1 MKKGNNQKNNKEKKN
16 RKKSKSNNKTKD
28 IKQTGNNNENEK
40 KEYIF
45 SLLNINTEKETNEI
59 EEKNKKYSDPRN

>member
-28 IKQTGNNNENEK
+28 IEIIMKMRK
-40 KEYIF
+40 R
-45 SLLNINTEKETNEI
+45 NT
-59 EEKNKKYSDPRN
+59 YFLY